1 MPPSLEER
9 PDDDD
14 DQEGILDKKSPTKEA
29 WTEESKSAVI
39 AEPEEEDCPEED
51 DVNGSK
57 FVLLERLFT
66 HVRQEGQLNA
76 VLSGYFA
83 KLITLL
89 INRKQK

>member
-14 DQEGILDKKSPTKEA
+14 EEGILDKKSSPTKEA
-29 WTEESKSAVI
+29 WTEESKAI
-39 AEPEEEDCPEED
+39 AEPEEEDCPED
-51 DVNGSK
+51 DEGVDGSK